1 METAVYA
8 GSFDPPTLGHE
19 DLAKRALAI
28 SGRLILAIGV
38 NSSKTPFLTLEER
51 LEALR
56 AMSCRIHPDPDR
68 CSVDS
73 FSGLLVHYCQKRGA
87 KIIVR
92 GLRAVTDFE
101 YEISIA
107 HANADQDSTIDTV
120 LLPTQPKYSF
130 VSSSLVKEIAR
141 NGGDISHYVQEDVEK
156 LLRRKMVPF
165 YDAKLSPS
173 VRT

>member
-19 DLAKRALAI
+19 DLAKRALSL

-38 NSSKTPFLTLEER
+38 NSAKTPPFLSLDER
-51 LEALR
+51 MELLR
-56 AMSCRIHPDPDR
+56 EMSRRIHPNPDR
-68 CSVDS
+68 VSVDS
-73 FSGLLVHYCQKRGA
+73 FSGLLVHYCQRQNA
-87 KIIVR
+87 KLIIR

-107 HANADQDSTIDTV
+107 HANADQDPTIDTV
-120 LLPTQPKYSF
+120 LLPTQPRFSF

-141 NGGDISHYVQEDVEK
+141 NGGDISHYVQADVEALLKRK
-156 LLRRKMVPF
+156 LALKGG
-165 YDAKLSPS
+165 
-173 VRT
+173 